1 MKWQDFSQDTQVTM
15 ASEHG
20 QSPTDYIVH
29 HMTHLSVGE
38 GFWTWHIDT
47 LVMSAVMAALVALVL
62 WLGARRASAGV
73 PTGLLGFIEFIY
85 EFVDGKVGEI
95 YHGNRGFLTAL
106 AFTLFTWIVAMNSL
120 DLLPLDLPG
129 FVAAAAGHE
138 HGYWRVLPTADLNG
152 TIAMAIVVLF
162 LVIGNAVRA
171 KGVGGYLHEWVAA
184 PFGNHWALWIPN
196 LVLNAVELLAKPVSL
211 GMRLFGNM
219 FAGELLFMLIALL
232 GMVAGEHLS
241 GLLGIGPAAAFL
253 GQVLFGAGWAIF
265 HILIVLLQAYI
276 FMVLPIV
283 YISMAEHHH

>member
-1 MKWQDFSQDTQVTM
+1 M
-15 ASEHG
+15 AAEHG

-29 HMTHLSVGE
+29 HMTHNAVGQ

-47 LVMSAVMAALVALVL
+47 LVMSAVTAAFVAVLL
-62 WLGARRASAGV
+62 WLGARRASIAA
-73 PTGLLGFIEFIY
+73 PNGLLGFVEFIY

-95 YHGNRGFLTAL
+95 YHGSSRGFLTAL
-106 AFTLFTWIVAMNSL
+106 AFTLFTWIVAMNTM
-120 DLLPLDLPG
+120 DLLPLDLPSFIAG
-129 FVAAAAGHE
+129 AAGHE
-138 HGYWRVLPTADLNG
+138 HAYWRVLPTADLNG
-152 TIAMAIVVLF
+152 TIAMALVVLF
-162 LVIGNAVRA
+162 LVIAYAIRA
-171 KGVGGYLHEWVAA
+171 KGLGGYLHECIAA

-232 GMVAGEHLS
+232 GLVAGEHLS

-253 GQVLFGAGWAIF
+253 GQVVFGAGWAIF

-283 YISMAEHHH
+283 YISMAEQHH